1 MKRIFILLLVFVCS
15 TFSQQIPISNFTKKE
30 VRDSFYL
37 HLKNQVLENNLK
49 LELTDS
55 TTEKW
60 MEAFWAAGLILK
72 KSPIIKESLA
82 KVISDEKITNNN
94 LIRSALESAYTLY
107 PNDFSPELKSFILRT
122 DNPKLFAMSAL
133 HLFRNNFEKDSLL
146 NILRS
151 RFPDFTE
158 NPILNMLAN
167 RLSEDKKLKTPP
179 LRELVVNIFPN
190 ESVIF
195 VFQRKQR
202 DFIGRAIIRNHK
214 NQLEKDD
221 NKIFSIPVLARAI
234 SDLPGFITNGNTP
247 QGIFSIQGTAHS
259 SNRFIGSTENIQTV
273 LPFEVTPAHFFHD
286 STIYTEEFSHQMYK
300 NMLPRNWQ
308 EYFPIY
314 EAFYAGKAGR
324 NEIIFH
330 GTTVDTSYYT
340 GKPYAPYT
348 PTLGCICSLELWD
361 ENSGER
367 IFSDQQKFMDRF
379 TEMDIKPTYLVVV
392 EIDDSNSSI
401 SRTEIEELLKD

>member
-1 MKRIFILLLVFVCS
+1 MKSIFILLFVFVCS

-37 HLKNQVLENNLK
+37 QLKNHVLINNLQ

-55 TTEKW
+55 NIEQW
-60 MEAFWAAGLILK
+60 IEAFWAAGLILE

-82 KVISDEKITNNN
+82 KVISDEKITNIN

-107 PNDFSPELKSFILRT
+107 PSDFTPELKRFILRT

-133 HLFRNNFEKDSLL
+133 HLFRNNFAKDSLL

-151 RFPDFTE
+151 RFPDFTQ
-158 NPILNMLAN
+158 NPILKMLAS
-167 RLSEDKKLKTPP
+167 RLSEDKKLKPP
-179 LRELVVNIFPN
+179 PIKELVLNTFPN

-214 NQLEKDD
+214 NQFEIEDT
-221 NKIFSIPVLARAI
+221 KIFSIPVLARAI

-247 QGIFSIQGTAHS
+247 QGIFSIQGTAYS

-273 LPFEVTPAHFFHD
+273 LPFEVKPSHFFHD
-286 STIYTEEFSHQMYK
+286 STIYTDEFSHQMYK
-300 NMLPRNWQ
+300 NMLPKNWQ

-379 TEMDIKPTYLVVV
+379 SKMIIKPSYLVVV
-392 EIDDSNSSI
+392 EIDDLNSSI
-401 SRTEIEELLKD
+401 SQSEIEELLKD